1 MWVEIDMTF
10 CLHVDGRFWRTLADV
25 QLGEFSTSWMED
37 SMDWDY
43 EFDET
48 NPEILF
54 SALVQIE
61 HEEMGVSGI

>member
-1 MWVEIDMTF
+1 MRVEIGMTPY
-10 CLHVDGRFWRTLADV
+10 LNVDGRFWRTLAVV

-43 EFDET
+43 ESDET
-48 NPEILF
+48 DPEILF

-61 HEEMGVSGI
+61 HEEKGVSGI